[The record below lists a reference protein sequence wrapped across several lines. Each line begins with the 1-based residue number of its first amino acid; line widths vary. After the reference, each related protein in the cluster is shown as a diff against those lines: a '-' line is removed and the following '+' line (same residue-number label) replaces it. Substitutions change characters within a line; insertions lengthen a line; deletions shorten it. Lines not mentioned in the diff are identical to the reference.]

1 MKIRIV
7 SPGKIKEKWLAAG
20 IDEYKKRISKYAS
33 VEIIEVPDSPDTI
46 PVDRALAKE
55 GEAILSKIGPSDV
68 VWAADLHGDL
78 LTSEEF
84 SKKMISDIEK
94 GGSVLTLV
102 IGGSNGLDPS
112 VVKRADRRVAFGNIT
127 MTHMMTRL
135 ILLEQVYRGFKI
147 ANGEK
152 YHK

>member
-7 SPGKIKEKWLAAG
+7 APGKIKEKWLAAG
-20 IDEYKKRISKYAS
+20 IDEYKKRISRYAS
-33 VEIIEVPDSPDTI
+33 VEITEVPDSPDSLT
-46 PVDRALAKE
+46 VDKALSKE
-55 GEAILSKIGPSDV
+55 GEAILSKIGPQDI

-84 SKKMISDIEK
+84 SRKMISDIEK

-102 IGGSNGLDPS
+102 IGGSNGLDPA
-112 VVKRADRRVAFGNIT
+112 VVRRADRRIAFGNMT

-135 ILLEQVYRGFKI
+135 ILLEQIYRGFKI